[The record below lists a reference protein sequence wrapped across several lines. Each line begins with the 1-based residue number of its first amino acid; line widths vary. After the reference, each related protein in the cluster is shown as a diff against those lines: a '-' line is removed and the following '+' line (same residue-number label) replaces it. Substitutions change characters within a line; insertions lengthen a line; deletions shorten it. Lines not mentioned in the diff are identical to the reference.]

1 MPEVAVAV
9 VVTPKFSPFHLS
21 IPSII
26 FGHERYAAGRFRLR
40 LCAEVAGQVA
50 SDSGFSVYTEHG
62 LEGLADA
69 DMIIVP
75 YWPDPDQLPSQRMQ
89 DALRSA
95 HQRGAMIVGLCLGT
109 YVLAYSGLLDGHK
122 AATHWEFEADFSRR
136 FPTIQLDTHAL
147 YVEGDNLVTSAGTA
161 AALDCC
167 LHLVRRYY
175 GSQVA
180 NGIARSMVVPPY
192 REGGQAQ
199 FIEQPIP
206 VTTRD
211 SLINGLLDHLRR
223 HLQDPH
229 TIDSLAEHVCMSR
242 RSFTRHFLRATGMSV
257 NDWLNAE
264 RLQFSQRLLETTSHS
279 IEIIAGMAG
288 FNSAVTYRQQF
299 KKQFQV
305 SPQDW
310 RRTFQGREYPING

>member
-1 MPEVAVAV
+1 MPEIAVAV
-9 VVTPKFSPFHLS
+9 IVTPGFSPFHLS

-26 FGHERYAAGRFRLR
+26 FGHERYAAGRFSLR
-40 LCAEVAGQVA
+40 LCAEVAGQIA
-50 SDSGFSVYTEHG
+50 SDSGFSVHTEYG
-62 LEGLADA
+62 LEALADA

-75 YWPDPDQLPSQRMQ
+75 YWPDPDQLPSQLMQ
-89 DALRSA
+89 DALRRA
-95 HQRGAMIVGLCLGT
+95 HQRGAMVVGLCLGT

-122 AATHWEFEADFSRR
+122 AATHWEYEADFCHR
-136 FPTIQLDTHAL
+136 FPTVQLDTYAL
-147 YVEGDNLVTSAGTA
+147 YVEDGGLVTSAGTA

-180 NGIARSMVVPPY
+180 NGIARSMVIPPY

-199 FIEQPIP
+199 FIERPIP
-206 VTTRD
+206 VTSRD
-211 SLINGLLDHLRR
+211 SHINALLDYLRR
-223 HLQDPH
+223 NLQQAH

-242 RSFTRHFLRATGMSV
+242 RTFTRHFLRATGMSV
-257 NDWLNAE
+257 NDWLNSE
-264 RLQFSQRLLETTSHS
+264 RLQFSQRLLESTGHS

-310 RRTFQGREYPING
+310 RRTFQGREHSIDG